1 MINIYNKDDY
11 DITHPR
17 SRVNCLILYVISIMP
32 SFFNILLSSIIEMD
46 LKNLVTLGPLARA
59 LYFIFDDV

>member
-1 MINIYNKDDY
+1 
-11 DITHPR
+11 
-17 SRVNCLILYVISIMP
+17 MP
-32 SFFNILLSSIIEMD
+32 SFFNIFLSSIIEMD